1 MGKEFGDRVGGE
13 AVVTTNASMKNSDRY
28 FRKLSLL
35 KFNDLRRVLFEGKS
49 ERKRASKFWEGKV

>member
-1 MGKEFGDRVGGE
+1 MGKESGGRVGGE
-13 AVVTTNASMKNSDRY
+13 VVAISNASMKNSDRF

-35 KFNDLRRVLFEGKS
+35 KFNDLRRVLFEGNS